1 MQIHM
6 TPDNVPTLSLPTLP
20 AIFTTL
26 GIPAPVLEVVSN
38 PATGGSASWVVESTA
53 EDGTTIPAHI
63 EISTSVN
70 GNTTFTARA
79 KEGAA
84 ANANYTITA
93 AAVTVK
99 VGYEQ
104 PSWTVTIPT
113 TAKVAEALTF
123 APANVPAGVTVSVA
137 CKNAS
142 DHSDASAALYKD
154 PASGKYYFL
163 KAGSYEIEF
172 SSPVVTNKYA
182 AQTETRTITVGKMPY
197 TLAWMRDGK
206 EINGTS
212 ILVKTAETNLPV
224 LTKATIPAALS
235 EKLVAPA
242 VAITYNPADQNVLTF
257 DDATGQITLTGKEA
271 PVTISASIASDN
283 PDFEGSASVTLDV
296 SNARTYDWV
305 NPGNGYLSTEKT
317 GAFAM
322 GEQTWNYSVEDVSVL
337 NIGANMQLGANK
349 KTSDNIYTL
358 TNSSDYAG
366 KLIKSIS
373 LECVTNS
380 AGAPIRILTDGKEIL
395 SDIYSSTSS
404 KFEWS
409 LNAIVAQTLSIEI
422 STKAYSYMR
431 PTKLKI
437 VYGEVTE
444 GMTFVPGWDIV
455 QSDTW
460 TLGNSYNAPTAIKL
474 PEGLSV
480 TLTPNTDDILVAED
494 GKWYPKHAGE
504 ISFTASSPKEGKYE
518 EKSVQVTFNVA
529 KADYLLGWKLG
540 EEKLTDKYTLKCLTT
555 ETNLPTV
562 NVQRTLPDLLA
573 EFVTYPEYTV
583 STTAPQTGD
592 VATYSKENNAF
603 TLTGTQGTQKFTV
616 AISGDTNFNDATF
629 DLTLNVDNK
638 GQYKWL
644 ASNGNPEF
652 TIGTYDNTTIG
663 IGDQTWSFASST
675 PIKLDKYK
683 GLKIGVSGGDKSNFT
698 LTSGNAFAGKL
709 IKSIVLNGTQT
720 AATGGSPFDL
730 CVLVDGKEVI
740 RGQFKSYSSTLSLP
754 TPVYCDENIQIV
766 GQTGANETILFTG
779 ITIDYESNATVK
791 TDPVWKVED
800 CKWTM
805 GSEYALPSATNVQSG
820 VTVTVAPKDVEA
832 DFFVTGE
839 GENLKY
845 APKHAG
851 TIILVASSAA
861 TDRYN
866 ARGPIEFKVNV
877 PKLDY
882 LLGWELDGKLLEDY
896 YEYNCSTTDT
906 NLPVLKV
913 ATLPAGI
920 SAPTLTT
927 TYTTEGIVS
936 LENLKLTP
944 IAEGNTMI
952 EVVLAENQNFN
963 TASFTIDVTVA
974 DTPAVPTANVK
985 NEEEIKIDFSIE
997 LTTTTTGAEIYYSI
1011 NGGDEVLYSAPFTL
1025 PNEDYYDLKFRSKK
1039 GANYSDFATVTELG
1053 VLKYRPTLA
1062 FAEEEIK
1069 ASILHEIPMVK
1080 LDISGELSTIE
1091 GHTPDIR
1098 YELKDINNAVYT
1110 AATIDANGQITL
1122 LPEAKDGDSFY
1133 VYAYCEENAWY
1144 IGSSQTNQYAMYS
1157 LTLSSEDFVTFDF
1170 TALNAY
1176 GMKTTDT
1183 GGSTTVDR
1191 KTITV
1196 GDVELYLEGT
1206 FIHFNGN
1213 VTDVRF
1219 YAPVSGA
1226 TNLIK
1231 ISKKANASYAD
1242 GKIVKVEVQ
1251 GANVLFDNCRLDG
1264 EVVREGEL
1272 SMNPVKG
1279 AKIEKITVTLAT
1291 PKSLYNLPD
1300 ELTIPWDQI
1309 IDHKY
1314 EDKRDGA
1321 ASIKFFPSEFNEYIN
1336 TTFVPLF
1343 ATNDFDTNMGEG
1355 CKGHDTSKE
1364 VPDPNYSDCCFS
1376 ENYNEYTA
1384 IDANSF
1390 TLGVPCSGLYKL
1402 TVGLKEGTQCPI
1414 RYIPTT
1420 KEVTVKVI
1428 PSFNAALGGNNGA
1441 PLTFNWFATIDAS
1454 NHVGIDA
1461 TCWRA
1466 LTRTMVQY
1474 HGEGTMTLWYKQEG
1488 EGIEYKGDETT
1499 DSSHPNYK
1507 GATTPEASPRRITS
1521 LPGQTVIGDEGTPV
1535 AGYTRYGADG
1545 IDFRKGADVN
1555 LIFQKNGVYTEP
1567 IHFVAYHSDDSL
1579 ITGIDRV
1586 PTVEADAEYYTVD
1599 GLRLP
1604 SGENLQPGMYV
1615 KRQGSKASLVI
1626 IR

>member
-1 MQIHM
+1 
-6 TPDNVPTLSLPTLP
+6 
-20 AIFTTL
+20 
-26 GIPAPVLEVVSN
+26 
-38 PATGGSASWVVESTA
+38 
-53 EDGTTIPAHI
+53 
-63 EISTSVN
+63 
-70 GNTTFTARA
+70 
-79 KEGAA
+79 
-84 ANANYTITA
+84 
-93 AAVTVK
+93 
-99 VGYEQ
+99 
-104 PSWTVTIPT
+104 
-113 TAKVAEALTF
+113 
-123 APANVPAGVTVSVA
+123 
-137 CKNAS
+137 
-142 DHSDASAALYKD
+142 
-154 PASGKYYFL
+154 
-163 KAGSYEIEF
+163 
-172 SSPVVTNKYA
+172 
-182 AQTETRTITVGKMPY
+182 MPY

-206 EINGTS
+206 EITLLRCGTEES
-212 ILVKTAETNLPV
+212 NLPT
-224 LTKATIPAALS
+224 LKATEIPAILADKIAVPTPSIAYSTTAVPVLS
-235 EKLVAPA
+235 YV
-242 VAITYNPADQNVLTF
+242 DGHF
-257 DDATGQITLTGKEA
+257 TLTGVEDK
-271 PVTISASIASDN
+271 VTVTASFAGNNDVEGTTASIAFDITN
-283 PDFEGSASVTLDV
+283 
-296 SNARTYDWV
+296 
-305 NPGNGYLSTEKT
+305 STEYP
-317 GAFAM
+317 
-322 GEQTWNYSVEDVSVL
+322 WD
-337 NIGANMQLGANK
+337 
-349 KTSDNIYTL
+349 
-358 TNSSDYAG
+358 
-366 KLIKSIS
+366 KS
-373 LECVTNS
+373 
-380 AGAPIRILTDGKEIL
+380 
-395 SDIYSSTSS
+395 
-404 KFEWS
+404 
-409 LNAIVAQTLSIEI
+409 Q
-422 STKAYSYMR
+422 
-431 PTKLKI
+431 
-437 VYGEVTE
+437 
-444 GMTFVPGWDIV
+444 
-455 QSDTW
+455 
-460 TLGNSYNAPTAIKL
+460 
-474 PEGLSV
+474 SV
-480 TLTPNTDDILVAED
+480 TLTQGYKTEPQTVTLGQHKWTFTPGSSVYISSNNGLRIGSTSSTNSIDGIHKLSISDLVQKKVIKAVEIGYISTAAMPFVMSIDGVDIKSAEGEGLNGTGTFSWEGNKYCQKDLTFTLTYPKTNAFTITSIKLTVGEKLAGMKDDPNWSLENVSWILGKGYDKPAVQGNETENIAVNVTFDSNDIVESSIDNGD
-494 GKWYPKHAGE
+494 GTTTSKWYARKAGVVKCTAHSDATDYFNEKTIAIE
-504 ISFTASSPKEGKYE
+504 IP
-518 EKSVQVTFNVA
+518 VA

-540 EEKLTDKYTLKCLTT
+540 EENLTDKQTLKCLTT

-583 STTAPQTGD
+583 STTVPQTGD

-644 ASNGNPEF
+644 VSNSNPEF

-663 IGDQTWSFASST
+663 LGDQTWSFASST

-779 ITIDYESNATVK
+779 ITIDYESNATIK
-791 TDPVWKVED
+791 TDPVWKVAD
-800 CKWTM
+800 CTWTL
-805 GSEYALPSATNVQSG
+805 GSEYAMPSATNVQSG
-820 VTVTVAPKDVEA
+820 VTVTVAPKDVDA

-851 TIILVASSAA
+851 TITLVASSAA

-866 ARGPIEFKVNV
+866 ARGPVEFKVNV

-882 LLGWELDGKLLEDY
+882 LLGWELDGKLLEDC

-906 NLPVLKV
+906 NVPVLKV

-920 SAPTLTT
+920 SAPTLST
-927 TYTTEGIVS
+927 TYGTEGIVTI
-936 LENLKLTP
+936 ENFKLTP
-944 IAEGNTMI
+944 VAEGNTMVMV
-952 EVVLAENQNFN
+952 ELAENQNFN

-985 NEEEIKIDFSIE
+985 DADEIKIDFPIE

-1011 NGGDEVLYSAPFTL
+1011 NGGDEVLYNAPFTL

-1213 VTDVRF
+1213 VTNVRF

-1586 PTVEADAEYYTVD
+1586 PAVEADAEYYTVD